1 MLWGIGK
8 TGEGDVH
15 HLFYDNGILILF
27 LYLSIMKLSANRK
40 LFLGFSLAIIIAI
53 FIGVANY
60 LTFRQQAVES
70 DWVAH
75 SYRVMNKINEVQNNA
90 TEMQTRRRGYRATG
104 DRSFL
109 DAYYANHQA
118 LLPAME
124 QLRLLVSD
132 NPVQSKNAEQ
142 VITSVNAIIRF
153 WDGLPTDVS
162 HYTHEDIVRIT
173 KEERQYMDKV
183 RAAVGIMLDVER
195 KLLDERQASNKAAL
209 ARASAISIIGTILV
223 QIIILLLIYFIIKE
237 FRSRQRA
244 EEKVRENLHEVH
256 QLNEAANEKN
266 WLLSGVSAVNDNL
279 QGAGDMETLSRNVVQ
294 ALVRYIDAPAAALYV
309 YDDERQ
315 ELVMRAAA
323 SLPGDALRRYKIGEG
338 LVGHAATVRE
348 MLITKNVPGSY
359 WKLQSAAGGLQPGEI
374 LCLPLVTN
382 SELKGV
388 LEIANFQ
395 SFTPSQIQL
404 VDSVSDNI
412 AIAINAADARDK
424 VMVLLAQVQEQKVHL
439 QNQQEE
445 LRQTNE
451 ELTRQAEVLQA
462 SEEELRV
469 QEEELRQI
477 NAELEEKNEAVEV
490 SRRALAN
497 KARELEI
504 TSKYKSEF
512 LANMSH
518 ELRTP
523 LNSVLILAKLL
534 SENKS
539 ANLTDKQVE
548 YSRIIH
554 KSGTDLL
561 NLINDILDLSKIEAG
576 KIDFHF
582 EDVNVKGIMEDIRQ
596 TFTVLAE
603 QKGINYVVE
612 KSSRT
617 PEHIVTDKQ
626 RLEQVIKNLLS
637 NAFKFTPKDGAVTLS
652 FNVVNGAGNFVSDR
666 LLNSNRAL
674 EISVADTGIGIS
686 PDKQQL
692 IFEAFQQADGSTSRK
707 YGGTGLGLSI
717 SKELVKRLG
726 GELKVVSEEGKGSTF
741 YIYLPLEKTDLQ
753 TTPASDDLH
762 AAEERQV
769 PIEELTNN
777 VITQHD
783 VADDREQIGKGDK
796 VMLIIEDDPQFAK
809 LVQDFAR
816 EKKFKTIVALKG
828 DEGLY
833 YANKYKPSAIIL
845 DMQLPVLDGWSLL
858 KIFKSDEKL
867 RRIPVHV
874 MSAMDNLDRLKDSA
888 IAYLKKP
895 IDKDVLEEAF
905 LSISKHISAEVKK
918 ILIVAGEYIKDD
930 TISNVLSERYPDAD
944 VVYALSEPDA
954 AQQIET
960 ASYDCVVVDIGK
972 DLANGTAEAKRL
984 HTMAKAKNIPVILYI
999 DKELSSSDELQ
1010 LKKISD
1016 VVIQNS
1022 DSSKNRL
1029 LDELEL
1035 FLYAVDEHKTVPQ
1048 AKGPDRMMEKSLKGR
1063 KVLLADDDMRN
1074 VFALSTLLEEQ
1085 EMVVVAAENG
1095 KDAISQLNEHP
1106 DTDIVLMDVMM
1117 PEMDGYEAT
1126 RLIRSDVRF
1135 KGLPIIALTAKAM
1148 HGDREKSI
1156 QAGASDYI
1164 TKPVDSSKLF
1174 SLMRVWLSA

>member
-1 MLWGIGK
+1 
-8 TGEGDVH
+8 
-15 HLFYDNGILILF
+15 
-27 LYLSIMKLSANRK
+27 MKLSANRK
-40 LFLGFSLAIIIAI
+40 LFLGFSFAILIAI

-60 LTFRQQAVES
+60 LTFRQQAVEG

-75 SYRVMNKINEVQNNA
+75 SYRVMNKINEVQGHA

-104 DRSFL
+104 DQSFL

-118 LLPAME
+118 LLPALAR
-124 QLRLLVSD
+124 LRDLVTD
-132 NPVQSKNAEQ
+132 NPVQVTNGEHLM
-142 VITSVNAIIRF
+142 TSVNEIIRF
-153 WDGLPTDVS
+153 WDGLPKDVS
-162 HYTHEDIVRIT
+162 KYTREDIVRIT
-173 KEERQYMDKV
+173 TEERQHMDKV
-183 RAAVGIMLDVER
+183 RHDIGVMLVVEK

-209 ARASAISIIGTILV
+209 AKASMISIVGTILV

-237 FRSRQRA
+237 FRSRKKA
-244 EEKVRENLHEVH
+244 EEQVRENLHEVS

-266 WLLSGVSAVNDNL
+266 WLLSGASAVNDNL
-279 QGAGDMETLSRNVVQ
+279 QGAGDMQTLSSNIVQ
-294 ALVRYIDAPAAALYV
+294 ALVRYIDVPAAALYV

-323 SLPGDALRRYKIGEG
+323 SLPGDARQIYKIGEG
-338 LVGHAATVRE
+338 LVGHAATARE
-348 MLITKNVPGSY
+348 MLVTKNVPNSY
-359 WKLQSAAGGLQPGEI
+359 WKLQSAAGSLQPGEI
-374 LCLPLVTN
+374 LCMPLVSN
-382 SELKGV
+382 KELNGV
-388 LEIANFQ
+388 LEIA
-395 SFTPSQIQL
+395 SFKPFTASQKQL
-404 VDSVSDNI
+404 IDSISDNI

-424 VMVLLAQVQEQKVHL
+424 VMVLLEQVQEQKVHL

-445 LRQTNE
+445 LRQTND

-497 KARELEI
+497 KAHELEV

-534 SENKS
+534 SENRTT
-539 ANLTDKQVE
+539 NLTGKQVE
-548 YSRIIH
+548 YAQIIH

-576 KIDFHF
+576 KIDFHI
-582 EDVNVKGIMEDIRQ
+582 EDVNVKGILDDIRQ
-596 TFTVLAE
+596 TFIVVAE

-617 PEHIVTDKQ
+617 PEHILTDKQ

-637 NAFKFTPKDGAVTLS
+637 NAFKFTPKDGTVTLS
-652 FNVVNGAGNFVSDR
+652 FNVVNGAGNFVSER

-674 EISVADTGIGIS
+674 EIAVGDTGIGI
-686 PDKQQL
+686 PADKQQL
-692 IFEAFQQADGSTSRK
+692 IFEAFQQADGSTNRK

-726 GELKVVSEEGKGSTF
+726 GELKLTSEEGKGSTF
-741 YIYLPLEKTDLQ
+741 YIYLPLEKTESQ
-753 TTPASDDLH
+753 AITPQDTPS
-762 AAEERQV
+762 AEEDPR

-777 VITQHD
+777 VIPQHD
-783 VADDREQIGKGDK
+783 VADDRDRIAKGDR

-816 EKKFKTIVALKG
+816 QKKFKTIVALKG

-833 YANKYKPSAIIL
+833 YANKFKPSAIIL

-858 KIFKSDEKL
+858 KIFKADEKL

-874 MSAMDNLDRLKDSA
+874 MSAMDNLERLKDSA

-895 IDKDVLEEAF
+895 VDSDELEEAF
-905 LSISKHISAEVKK
+905 SSISKHISSDVKK
-918 ILIVAGEYIKDD
+918 ILIVSGEYIKND
-930 TISNVLSERYPDAD
+930 TINSVLAQRYPDAE
-944 VVYALSEPDA
+944 VAYALSENEA
-954 AQQIET
+954 VQQIDT
-960 ASYDCVVVDIGK
+960 TVYDCIVMDIGK
-972 DLANGTAEAKRL
+972 DLPNGIVEARKL
-984 HTMAKAKNIPVILYI
+984 HALAKEKHIPVILYI
-999 DKELSSSDELQ
+999 DKELSANDELQ

-1022 DSSKNRL
+1022 DGSKNRL

-1035 FLYAVDEHKTVPQ
+1035 FLYAVDEHKSVPQ
-1048 AKGPDRMMEKSLKGR
+1048 SKVSMRMMEKSLKGR

-1095 KDAISQLNEHP
+1095 KEAISQLNEHP

-1126 RLIRSDVRF
+1126 RLIRSDGRF

-1164 TKPVDSSKLF
+1164 TKPVDSGKLF